1 MMAANQAGGERGLY
15 CRFCG
20 KKNDADS
27 LFCIRCGKPMAV
39 TPAPQKVQVQPKE
52 STEMPAAPIAPANDF
67 SAAQAAQVQT
77 QPKEPAEMPAAP
89 ITPADDFSTAQAAQV
104 QAQPKEPAEMPAA
117 PIAPADDFSTAQAAQ
132 VQAQPEQMQ
141 PNPPH
146 REAPT
151 QRESAPHEP
160 AAEKKEVRSFESIGQ
175 NVGKKVDELTRS
187 GNVKVKQFTDTMDDD
202 KAIEFSYLAYLISA
216 VVAVIAPFMPYIK
229 ASAFGLTLSFN
240 FVRVPPEIAEFAD
253 TAQWGDGIF
262 LIFIAVAAL
271 VAWKLKNRVAMLV
284 TGGGA
289 AVFSIIAISQA
300 QKARDLVADTI
311 ADNFVKMGIG
321 YYLCALASFAL
332 LAFGFVYYYK
342 TKEANRK
349 ETH

>member
-39 TPAPQKVQVQPKE
+39 TPAPQKVQAQPKE
-52 STEMPAAPIAPANDF
+52 PTEMPAAPTAPAD
-67 SAAQAAQVQT
+67 
-77 QPKEPAEMPAAP
+77 E
-89 ITPADDFSTAQAAQV
+89 FSTAQAAQV
-104 QAQPKEPAEMPAA
+104 QAQPKEPTEMPAA
-117 PIAPADDFSTAQAAQ
+117 PIAPADEFSAAQA
-132 VQAQPEQMQ
+132 AQPEQMQ

-146 REAPT
+146 TEAPT
-151 QRESAPHEP
+151 QRESAPLEP
-160 AAEKKEVRSFESIGQ
+160 AVEKKEVRSFESIGQ

-187 GNVKVKQFTDTMDDD
+187 GNVKVKQFADTMDDD

-240 FVRVPPEIAEFAD
+240 FVRIPEDMSGA
-253 TAQWGDGIF
+253 TQWGDGIF
-262 LIFIAVAAL
+262 LVLIAVAAM
-271 VAWKLKNRVAMLV
+271 VAWKLKHRVAMLV
-284 TGGGA
+284 TGGAA
-289 AVFSIIAISQA
+289 AVLSIIAISQA
-300 QKARDLVADTI
+300 QKVRDFVADTI
-311 ADNFVKMGIG
+311 ADNFVQMGIG

-342 TKEANRK
+342 TKETNRE

>member
-27 LFCIRCGKPMAV
+27 LFCIRCGKPMTV
-39 TPAPQKVQVQPKE
+39 TPAPQKAQP
-52 STEMPAAPIAPANDF
+52 
-67 SAAQAAQVQT
+67 

-89 ITPADDFSTAQAAQV
+89 IVPADVFSTSQAAQV
-104 QAQPKEPAEMPAA
+104 QAQPKEPAETPAA
-117 PIAPADDFSTAQAAQ
+117 PIAPVDDFSISQA
-132 VQAQPEQMQ
+132 AQPEQMQ
-141 PNPPH
+141 PNPP
-146 REAPT
+146 RTEAPT

-187 GNVKVKQFTDTMDDD
+187 GNVKVKQFADTIDDD

-311 ADNFVKMGIG
+311 ADNFVQMGIG

-342 TKEANRK
+342 TKETNRE